1 MRGINGACM
10 EEYAKLQ
17 IEKLPSWQS
26 NYAHAGDPSSN
37 SYPVTG
43 VTFDAICEDRNID
56 RIHFLKMNIEDADWV
71 ALRGCRLALHRTRH
85 VCLATHYYQASKGDA
100 EHFLTH

>member
-26 NYAHAGDPSSN
+26 NYVRAGDPSSN

-43 VTFDAICEDRNID
+43 VTFDAICEDRKID
-56 RIHFLKMNIEDADWV
+56 RIYFLKLNIQGSQWEAGRYPFGAIDIHLEEVDSV
-71 ALRGCRLALHRTRH
+71 DLSILAIDVNCYSR
-85 VCLATHYYQASKGDA
+85 A
-100 EHFLTH
+100 